1 MKKKIVSFDSTLTIG
16 LIFIS
21 FVVTLIQEIFIP
33 NFAAIFATH
42 NKWDWGIVLHIFGH
56 SSWQHFLSNT
66 VYIAMLGPSIENK
79 FGTIPLAIMT
89 LLCAAIVG
97 AVSVITKSPC
107 YGLSTIAFMWVIL
120 NTFQSEDS
128 EGLPFTSLILLVIFV
143 LPEVLAIFTKN
154 DQIAHQNHVLGALIG
169 LAFGISCEIISKTGI
184 NEN

>member
-128 EGLPFTSLILLVIFV
+128 EGLVIFV